1 MVFFVYSYVS
11 FMKNTIDRHNEL
23 FEKLNNLNEQNKLPE
38 RGFVRDM
45 YNILNTGYRPFTEKM
60 YDATIKALKHM
71 GAKFLDEVE
80 LVEAKAA
87 AQDLI
92 EKVNLVYNL
101 VMDVD
106 GDKKSYYRVNFSAIP
121 FVESVKEQ
129 AEKRYSLSKKQMQAL
144 NKVYKKYQIRKEKKE
159 KNSK

>member
-1 MVFFVYSYVS
+1 
-11 FMKNTIDRHNEL
+11 MKNTIDRHNEL
-23 FEKLNNLNEQNKLPE
+23 FKKLNNLNEQNRLPE

-45 YNILNTGYRPFTEKM
+45 YNILNTSYRPFTEKM
-60 YDATIKALKHM
+60 YDATVKALKHTR
-71 GAKFLDEVE
+71 FLDEAE
-80 LVEAKAA
+80 LIEKKAS

-92 EKVNLVYNL
+92 EKINLIYNL
-101 VMDVD
+101 VIDVD
-106 GDKKSYYRVNFSAIP
+106 GDKKPYYQITYSAIP

-129 AEKRYSLSKKQMQAL
+129 AEKRYSLSKKQMMAL

>member
-1 MVFFVYSYVS
+1 
-11 FMKNTIDRHNEL
+11 
-23 FEKLNNLNEQNKLPE
+23 
-38 RGFVRDM
+38 
-45 YNILNTGYRPFTEKM
+45 
-60 YDATIKALKHM
+60 
-71 GAKFLDEVE
+71 
-80 LVEAKAA
+80 VEAKAA
-87 AQDLI
+87 ARDLI

-129 AEKRYSLSKKQMQAL
+129 AENRYSLSKKQMMAL
-144 NKVYKKYQIRKEKKE
+144 NGVYKKYQIRKEKKE

>member
-1 MVFFVYSYVS
+1 
-11 FMKNTIDRHNEL
+11 MKNTVDKHTEL
-23 FEKLNNLNEQNKLPE
+23 FEKLNNLNEQNRLPE

-45 YNILNTGYRPFTEKM
+45 YNILNTSYRPFTEKM
-60 YDATIKALKHM
+60 YDATVKVLKHTR
-71 GAKFLDEVE
+71 FLDEAE
-80 LVEAKAA
+80 LIEKKAA

-92 EKVNLVYNL
+92 EKINLVYNL

-106 GDKKSYYRVNFSAIP
+106 SDKKPYYQATYSAIP

-129 AEKRYSLSKKQMQAL
+129 AEKRYSLSKKQMMAL
-144 NKVYKKYQIRKEKKE
+144 NKVYKKYQIRKEKKK

>member
-1 MVFFVYSYVS
+1 
-11 FMKNTIDRHNEL
+11 MKNTIDRHTEL

-60 YDATIKALKHM
+60 YDATVKALKHTR
-71 GAKFLDEVE
+71 FLDEAE
-80 LVEAKAA
+80 LIEKKAA

-92 EKVNLVYNL
+92 EKINLVYNL

-106 GDKKSYYRVNFSAIP
+106 GDKKPYYQITYSAIP

-129 AEKRYSLSKKQMQAL
+129 VEKRYSLSKKQMQAL

-159 KNSK
+159 KNLK

>member
-1 MVFFVYSYVS
+1 
-11 FMKNTIDRHNEL
+11 MKNTADRHNEL

-45 YNILNTGYRPFTEKM
+45 YNILNTSYRPFTEKM
-60 YDATIKALKHM
+60 YDATVKVLKHTR
-71 GAKFLDEVE
+71 FLDEAE
-80 LVEAKAA
+80 LIEKKAA
-87 AQDLI
+87 SQDLI
-92 EKVNLVYNL
+92 EKINLVYNL

-106 GDKKSYYRVNFSAIP
+106 GDKKPYYQATYSAIP

-129 AEKRYSLSKKQMQAL
+129 AEKRYSLSKKQMMAL